1 MSRRIQMNDKD
12 PIVDSIEPKREWS
25 WGEILEQLDKPRF
38 QPSTENKWGLKRIM
52 NEQRKYQR
60 SNY

>member
-1 MSRRIQMNDKD
+1 MNDKD
-12 PIVDSIEPKREWS
+12 PIVNSTEPKRERT

-60 SNY
+60 SKD